1 MKLLITSNIPEEI
14 YDELKENFEIS
25 YHDSNV
31 PLKKEELIEKIM
43 GQDALLCPLPYKID
57 KDVIDAG
64 DSLKIIANYEAGY
77 NNINID
83 YSR

>member
-1 MKLLITSNIPEEI
+1 
-14 YDELKENFEIS
+14 
-25 YHDSNV
+25 
-31 PLKKEELIEKIM
+31 M

>member
-31 PLKKEELIEKIM
+31 P
-43 GQDALLCPLPYKID
+43 
-57 KDVIDAG
+57 
-64 DSLKIIANYEAGY
+64 
-77 NNINID
+77 
-83 YSR
+83 